1 MLDLAGTR
9 LLLILPDGEMFRTYD
24 YGTAIPFAIFTN
36 DKGSGEQ
43 PFNAT
48 GYTGYVKFFNE
59 ETGELV
65 SELSPSWTSQSTGV
79 GTFQFSSTN
88 NLNTTTAGG
97 YDTVYMEVQL
107 EKSGTIISTERVR
120 ITVVGSPTGTRL
132 P

>member
-1 MLDLAGTR
+1 MANLKLVV
-9 LLLILPDGEMFRTYD
+9 PGEKIFRTYD
-24 YGTAIPFAIFTN
+24 YGTAHTFKIYTEDA
-36 DKGSGEQ
+36 GSGETA
-43 PFNAT
+43 FNASA
-48 GYTGYVKFFNE
+48 YTGYVKFFNE

>member
-1 MLDLAGTR
+1 MAQLK
-9 LLLILPDGEMFRTYD
+9 LIVPGEKIFRTYD
-24 YGTAIPFAIFTN
+24 YGTATTFKIYTEDA
-36 DKGSGEQ
+36 GSGESA
-43 PFNAT
+43 FNAT
-48 GYTGYVKFFNE
+48 SYTAYVKFFNE

-65 SELSPSWTSQSTGV
+65 SEISPSWTSQSTGV

-88 NLNTTTAGG
+88 NLVTTTAGG

-107 EKSGTIISTERVR
+107 EKSGTIISTDRVR